1 MLEKKFD
8 VRLDPDA
15 LKEYSKLDNSVLPA
29 VNKAIDELEYRAD
42 EVGKPLGNK
51 NSTKLAGCKEIK
63 LRDVGIRIV
72 FRITS
77 EKVQVLRIVY
87 VLAIEER
94 SKDYVFK
101 VAHDRLKKLKGLSK
115 ERLAKL
121 LKRSK
126 KWDVGKR

>member
-29 VNKAIDELEYRAD
+29 INKAIDELEYRAD

-51 NSTKLAGCKEIK
+51 NSTRLVGCKEIK
-63 LRDVGIRIV
+63 LREVGVRIV
-72 FRITS
+72 FRITN
-77 EKVQVLRIVY
+77 EKVEVLRIVY

-94 SKDYVFK
+94 SKDFVFK
-101 VAHDRLKKLKGLSK
+101 IAHDRLKKLKFHTK

>member
-1 MLEKKFD
+1 M
-8 VRLDPDA
+8 VR
-15 LKEYSKLDNSVLPA
+15 
-29 VNKAIDELEYRAD
+29 
-42 EVGKPLGNK
+42 PLGNK

-63 LRDVGIRIV
+63 LRELGIRIV
-72 FRITS
+72 FRITC
-77 EKVQVLRIVY
+77 EKVEVLRIVY
-87 VLAIEER
+87 VLAIEAR

-101 VAHDRLKKLKGLSK
+101 VAHERLKKFKGHSK

>member
-1 MLEKKFD
+1 MEKKFD
-8 VRLDPDA
+8 LRFDPDA
-15 LKEYSKLDNSVLPA
+15 SEEYSKLDKSVLPV

-42 EVGKPLGNK
+42 EIGKPLGNK

-63 LRDVGIRIV
+63 LRELGIRIV
-72 FRITS
+72 FRITC
-77 EKVQVLRIVY
+77 EKVEVLRIVY
-87 VLAIEER
+87 VLAIDAR

-101 VAHDRLKKLKGLSK
+101 VAHERLKKFKGHSK

>member
-15 LKEYSKLDNSVLPA
+15 LKEYGKLDNSVLPL

-51 NSTKLAGCKEIK
+51 SSTKLAGCKEIK
-63 LRDVGIRIV
+63 LREVGIRIV

-77 EKVQVLRIVY
+77 EKVEVLRIVY

-94 SKDYVFK
+94 SKDFVFK
-101 VAHDRLKKLKGLSK
+101 IAHERFKKLKGLTK
-115 ERLAKL
+115 ERLAKI

-126 KWDVGKR
+126 RWDVGKR

>member
-1 MLEKKFD
+1 MFEKRFD

-29 VNKAIDELEYRAD
+29 VNKTIDELEHRAD
-42 EVGKPLGNK
+42 EVGKTLGNK

-63 LRDVGIRIV
+63 LREVGIRIV

-77 EKVQVLRIVY
+77 ERVEVLRIVY

-94 SKDYVFK
+94 SKDFVFK
-101 VAHDRLKKLKGLSK
+101 VAHERLKRLKSFSK
-115 ERLAKL
+115 ERLAKI
-121 LKRSK
+121 LKRAK

>member
-15 LKEYSKLDNSVLPA
+15 LKEYCKLDNSVLSA

-51 NSTKLAGCKEIK
+51 NSTKLVGKEIK
-63 LRDVGIRIV
+63 LREVGIRMV

-77 EKVQVLRIVY
+77 EKVEVLRIVY
-87 VLAIEER
+87 VLTIEER
-94 SKDYVFK
+94 SKDFVFK
-101 VAHDRLKKLKGLSK
+101 VAHDRLKKLKSLKK
-115 ERLAKL
+115 ERLAKI